1 MQINNDNFAHAF
13 HTREECVRKTKVMQL
28 LNLELGCLVLA
39 FQCGSVLL
47 APLYIATFFQNW
59 QENSTRWDQQT
70 AMLTRAA
77 LIAVNH
83 INNRH
88 DLLPGYKLSLIQG
101 DSGCLFTDR
110 AIVSYVQNVVYPR
123 PREDLIAGMVGPLC
137 SDSVRILSSLVN
149 RQEMS
154 IPQIHLSMLSTFHN
168 RDMYANSFGILGSI
182 ILLIDSVTSLVDT
195 QNWYTLL
202 LYEDENKSF
211 QEAIEQ
217 LDTSMFTSERVREG
231 FVRLDPLRSRVVIIL
246 AGGPL
251 VCEIL
256 REAVKNKMV
265 YPAFQWIVMGLEYEQ
280 LLLSDGCFVG
290 DVLDKLL
297 FVTFNV
303 DTAFKTDTDACGDD
317 EDLKEIR
324 KTRNNNF
331 SHVSL
336 VYDSIW
342 ALAFASNL
350 SLPLHDN
357 STRGNEHLT
366 SLVTSNL
373 AEKTFKG
380 ISGFISFDSSTGYN
394 KRRVDINQIS
404 NETVK
409 LIGYFSGGSLT
420 LINNSELINT
430 SKGTQL
436 ESVRVEVAVLLTLAT
451 VVQLF
456 IIITLHILT
465 VVYRKHTSIRA
476 SNPKLSHCI
485 FIGCYVLVTTL
496 ILFLWP
502 LKTIVMLK
510 GKVEFCEIFNFW
522 LFPIGI
528 TLIFAPLIAHIWR
541 LYRIFTHFRN
551 PGCCISN
558 SALCLIIAVQIA
570 VDLTIA
576 ILGTTLTPTF
586 ITRTNTGRISTEGKV
601 IMSTMCKQNSPV
613 LLLLMWVYKFIQAS
627 TLLGLSC
634 LTKNI
639 KLNRNFTTTRF
650 KFASYLMIVATSV
663 LLPLYLIL
671 WITNADIHGDVVVM
685 CILAN
690 CFFLLCI
697 LFILLPPIAEVFK
710 AKKRANNYSSGVLL

>member
-1 MQINNDNFAHAF
+1 M
-13 HTREECVRKTKVMQL
+13 L

-47 APLYIATFFQNW
+47 APLYIAIFFQDW
-59 QENSTRWDQQT
+59 QENSTRSDQQT
-70 AMLTRAA
+70 ATLTRAA

-101 DSGCLFTDR
+101 DSGCVFTDR
-110 AIVSYVQNVVYPR
+110 AIVSYVQNVVY

-149 RQEMS
+149 RQEIS
-154 IPQIHLSMLSTFHN
+154 IPQIHLSMLPTFHN

-182 ILLIDSVTSLVDT
+182 IHLIDSVTSLVDT
-195 QNWYTLL
+195 QNWCTLL

-231 FVRLDPLRSRVVIIL
+231 FVHLDPLGSRVVIIL

-303 DTAFKTDTDACGDD
+303 DTTFKTDTTDVCGGD

-324 KTRNNNF
+324 KTHNNNF

-336 VYDSIW
+336 VYDSIC
-342 ALAFASNL
+342 ALAFAFNS

-357 STRGNEHLT
+357 STRDNEHLT

-373 AEKTFKG
+373 AEITFNG
-380 ISGFISFDSSTGYN
+380 LSGFISFDSSTGYN

-404 NETVK
+404 NETMK
-409 LIGYFSGGSLT
+409 LIGYFSSGSLT

-436 ESVRVEVAVLLTLAT
+436 VSVRVEVAVLLTLVT

-496 ILFLWP
+496 MVFIWP
-502 LKTIVMLK
+502 FKTIAVPEGIAEL
-510 GKVEFCEIFNFW
+510 CDIFQFW
-522 LFPIGI
+522 LLPICV

-576 ILGTTLTPTF
+576 ILGTTLTPSF

-601 IMSTMCKQNSPV
+601 IMSTMCNQNSPV
-613 LLLLMWVYKFIQAS
+613 WWILMWVYKFIQAS
-627 TLLGLSC
+627 TLLGLSR

-639 KLNRNFTTTRF
+639 KLNRNFTTSRF
-650 KFASYLMIVATSV
+650 KFASYLLIVATSV

-690 CFFLLCI
+690 CILLLCI
-697 LFILLPPIAEVFK
+697 LFILLPSIAEVFK
-710 AKKRANNYSSGVLL
+710 AKKRANNYSSAVLL